1 VSKSNRG
8 DGGRGDKMPEFR
20 PGTWL
25 QGNGPESDIA
35 ICTRARLARNLQG
48 FHFSP
53 CLPDDEARELYD
65 FIVQRLKQSGMPE
78 QLHLLDLDNIDDLER
93 TVLVERHLISREL
106 AGSKRARGV
115 ATDTEEAVAIMINE
129 EDHLRVQVFASGLQT
144 EAVWR
149 RAERLDDALI
159 QRLPM
164 AWSEEF
170 GFLTSCPTNTGTGLR
185 LSVMLHLPGLVW
197 SDEIE
202 KATNTAQK
210 IHLAVR
216 GLYGEGS
223 RALGDF
229 YQVSNQVTLGRDET
243 QIQSDVFLAVGR
255 IVQWEREVRQALLRG
270 TARSRTLDRIYRAWA
285 PSNGP
290 RSSAARRP
298 WVASPP
304 CDSASKRT
312 CCPDSR
318 SPTSTAPCCSPNPGT
333 CSVSRANGSSPTNG
347 TSAGPTCCAK
357 CSAAAA
363 DGWFRALVT
372 TPDPVAGPDSRSH
385 VQKIVQPE
393 AIWAPGTTLPT
404 LARWQGPGIR
414 QGSRKKKPRKRW
426 RAGSSTGVN
435 PIPLTSDL
443 RTETATVTGVHPR
456 CSIASPT
463 APRRS

>member
-1 VSKSNRG
+1 MSKSNRG

-106 AGSKRARGV
+106 AGSTRARGV

-270 TARSRTLDRIYRAWA
+270 TARSRTLDRIYRALGTLERA
-285 PSNGP
+285 QIL
-290 RSSAARRP
+290 SSEEALG
-298 WVASPP
+298 
-304 CDSASKRT
+304 CLSALRFGIEEDLLPGFT
-312 CCPDSR
+312 I
-318 SPTSTAPCCSPNPGT
+318 PN
-333 CSVSRANGSSPTNG
+333 VN
-347 TSAGPTCCAK
+347 
-357 CSAAAA
+357 
-363 DGWFRALVT
+363 RALLLSQPGHLQRFT
-372 TPDPVAGPDSRSH
+372 RERLQPDERDQRRAHLLREVLGCSR
-385 VQKIVQPE
+385 
-393 AIWAPGTTLPT
+393 
-404 LARWQGPGIR
+404 
-414 QGSRKKKPRKRW
+414 
-426 RAGSSTGVN
+426 
-435 PIPLTSDL
+435 
-443 RTETATVTGVHPR
+443 
-456 CSIASPT
+456 
-463 APRRS
+463 